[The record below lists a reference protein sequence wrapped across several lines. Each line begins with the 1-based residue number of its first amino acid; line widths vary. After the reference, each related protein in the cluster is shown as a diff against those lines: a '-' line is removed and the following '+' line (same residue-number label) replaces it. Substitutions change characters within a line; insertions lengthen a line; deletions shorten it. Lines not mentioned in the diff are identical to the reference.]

1 MARLPDRELRV
12 ILPALVYAA
21 RSSPAPNREL
31 DLVIRRLIL
40 IAQERGLPSVLTD
53 LDRLEERY
61 RVTMAAQE
69 SGPAL
74 TGPLESP
81 DAPDAT

>member
-1 MARLPDRELRV
+1 MARLPDWELRV

-21 RSSPAPNREL
+21 RAMPVPNREL
-31 DLVIRRLIL
+31 DLTIRRLTTL
-40 IAQERGLPSVLTD
+40 AHERGLEGTLAT
-53 LDRLEERY
+53 LEGLEDRY

-74 TGPLESP
+74 TGPLDSP
-81 DAPDAT
+81 DAPES